1 MTLKAAAPEDV
12 PVIQQLAKSI
22 WYDHYIHIISKEQI
36 AYMLEKMYSAESLLH
51 QMLDQQHEFFLI
63 QDDSENIGFISIK
76 RNDSEVFLNKFYIL
90 TNKQNKGVGTQA
102 FNLLREIAEPYE
114 TIRLTVNRQ
123 NYKSINFYFKNGFK
137 IEKVEDFKIGNG
149 YEMNDFI
156 MSYSKT
162 GNTFLLNE
170 YASANN

>member
-22 WYDHYIHIISKEQI
+22 WYDHYIQIITKEQI
-36 AYMLEKMYSAESLLH
+36 AYMLDKMYSEESLMH
-51 QMLDQQHEFFLI
+51 QMLDQHHEFFLI
-63 QDDSENIGFISIK
+63 QVEKQNIGFISIK
-76 RNDSEVFLNKFYIL
+76 RNTSEVFLNKFYIL
-90 TNKQNKGVGTQA
+90 SDKQNKGVGTQA
-102 FNLLREIAEPYE
+102 FNLLREIAEPFE
-114 TIRLTVNRQ
+114 TMRLTVNRQ

-156 MSYSKT
+156 MCYTKT
-162 GNTFLLNE
+162 GNPLFKNQ